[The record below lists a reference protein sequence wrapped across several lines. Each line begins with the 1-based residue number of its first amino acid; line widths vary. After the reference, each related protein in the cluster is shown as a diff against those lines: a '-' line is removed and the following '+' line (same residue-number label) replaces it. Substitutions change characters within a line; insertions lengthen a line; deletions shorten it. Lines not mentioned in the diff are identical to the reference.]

1 MVRHMVNPDDAI
13 EQLNAN
19 KSAGMSPHENTTL
32 SDTQINDLL
41 SFLKH
46 FETLV

>member
-1 MVRHMVNPDDAI
+1 MKSFTHKFKS
-13 EQLNAN
+13 N